1 MARRYKYAPT
11 KEAIAKIKRIFADKI
26 SEEHVSAGSEISSAA
41 DAEICERL
49 RHAAVPRFRYSM
61 SRYCKYVTAILFLL
75 ITAIAF
81 LLLFTSS
88 GTYLSA
94 WFTSIAAAVL
104 LLFVISFPR
113 YLAITDKNLEIH
125 CVLEITEIPLADI
138 RRIHPISRYR
148 LKRHIP
154 VLGSY
159 GFGGFFGYYVDLIHL
174 RIVRMYTTRL
184 DHMIMIQDIY
194 GQRYI
199 VNCRYRELF
208 VEILKERV
216 EQAQAVSP
224 VLEEDDEQV
233 NDDAAYFDR
242 EETPGV

>member
-26 SEEHVSAGSEISSAA
+26 LAEHALNNDSETASSA
-41 DAEICERL
+41 DTEICEQL
-49 RHAAVPRFRYSM
+49 RHSATPRFRYTM
-61 SRYCKYVTAILFLL
+61 SRYCKYVTTISFLL

-94 WFTSIAAAVL
+94 WFTSVAVAVL

-113 YLAITDKNLEIH
+113 YLSITDKNLEIH

-154 VLGSY
+154 VLGSF

-208 VEILKERV
+208 IEMLRERV
-216 EQAQAVSP
+216 EQARAVSP
-224 VLEEDDEQV
+224 VLEEDDEQE
-233 NDDAAYFDR
+233 NDDAAYIDR
-242 EETPGV
+242 EETV